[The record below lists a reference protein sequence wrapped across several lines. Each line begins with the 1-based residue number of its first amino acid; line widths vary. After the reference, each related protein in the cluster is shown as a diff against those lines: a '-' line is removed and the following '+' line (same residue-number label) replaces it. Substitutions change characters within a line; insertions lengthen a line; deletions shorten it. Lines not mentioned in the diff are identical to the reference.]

1 MSAPWEK
8 YQSSSQQT
16 QADGPWS
23 KYNQTE
29 DVVDTP
35 SKKESNA
42 ASAALEGFG
51 EGATLGYLNNL
62 QAALEKP
69 AFAVF
74 NKIHGTDT
82 QADDYTTARDYY
94 NKRQENLKKEN
105 PGAFASGQIAG
116 SIASSVP
123 VAKAAQGATALARAT
138 QAAKAGAIYGSLQN
152 TNTDEVA
159 GEIEGLDLG
168 QRILNAGSGAAI
180 GAGASLGADAV
191 SKGISS
197 GAKYVGNKLQKSA
210 EKLAENATGATRVQ
224 SEKFSDD
231 AGRYLLDNKI
241 VKFGDT
247 PEKVAAR
254 ANKAIK
260 ASEDTIDASLKTLDD
275 KGVKVSQD
283 KIIESLQSRI
293 KELKSD
299 PSQAGLVK
307 NLEGKLDDI
316 INTGNSEVLP
326 SFAEKTK
333 RGFNKSANQWD
344 NPNGSVGK
352 EADKILYRAYRDAVE
367 DVAKSTDEIV
377 ANQFKQAK
385 QTYGKLNPIASA
397 AEKRAAQLSQSP
409 KGGFLDVT
417 SAVAGTAAGDPTF
430 GVASIA
436 ARRLIAP
443 RISSSMA
450 VTADQVS
457 KKLLSIPQYASLAET
472 NPSVFKAFATGI
484 FNDIK
489 DYSQLKGIEKFTQ
502 DGADN
507 LIENAGFT
515 KDEVDKLKASKK
527 GQEALIE
534 ASSLKSTDSIK
545 KRAAKIR
552 SSLLQES
559 DGQ

>member
-8 YQSSSQQT
+8 YQSNSQQT
-16 QADGPWS
+16 QVDGPWS
-23 KYNQTE
+23 KYKQTE

-42 ASAALEGFG
+42 SLAALEGFG

-123 VAKAAQGATALARAT
+123 VAKAAQGATALARAI
-138 QAAKAGAIYGSLQN
+138 QAARAGTIYGGLQN

-159 GEIEGLDLG
+159 GKIEGLDLG
-168 QRILNAGSGAAI
+168 QRILNAGSGMAI
-180 GAGASLGADAV
+180 GAGASLGTDAAV
-191 SKGISS
+191 KGLKS
-197 GAKYVGNKLQKSA
+197 GSRYVGEKFKKSA
-210 EKLAENATGATRVQ
+210 ERLAENATGATRVQ
-224 SEKFSDD
+224 SEKYSDD
-231 AGRYLLDNKI
+231 AGRYLLDNKL

-247 PEKVAAR
+247 PEKVATR
-254 ANKAIK
+254 ANQAIK
-260 ASEDTIDASLKTLDD
+260 SSEDVIDQSLKSLD
-275 KGVKVSQD
+275 KNGIKVSQD
-283 KIIESLQSRI
+283 KIVSNIEGQISKLS
-293 KELKSD
+293 KD
-299 PSQAGLVK
+299 PSQKDVVRK
-307 NLEGKLDDI
+307 LESIVQDITETGKSNIDATD
-316 INTGNSEVLP
+316 
-326 SFAEKTK
+326 AEQIK
-333 RGFNKSANQWD
+333 RGFNRMAKNWQDPEKGQA
-344 NPNGSVGK
+344 GK
-352 EADKILYRAYRDAVE
+352 IAYRAYRDAVE
-367 DVAKSTDEIV
+367 DTANVFDSTL
-377 ANQFKQAK
+377 ASKFKDAK
-385 QTYGKLNPIASA
+385 QVYGKLSPIADA

-417 SAVAGTAAGDPTF
+417 SAVAGAAAGDPTF
-430 GVASIA
+430 GIATVA
-436 ARRLIAP
+436 ARRFIAP
-443 RISSSMA
+443 RLSSSMA

-457 KKLLSIPQYASLAET
+457 KKLLSVPQYASLAET
-472 NPSVFKAFATGI
+472 NPSAFKTFATGV

-489 DYSQLKGIEKFTQ
+489 NYSQLKGIEKFTQ

-515 KDEVDKLKASKK
+515 KDEIDKLKASKK
-527 GQEALIE
+527 GREALIE

-552 SSLLQES
+552 SSFLQES